1 MMRSL
6 FTALVLISII
16 TPCNPCA
23 AEPLVIKATD
33 FPEGGGLTI
42 TSTDTVI
49 LDAEGFFFTSAHG
62 NSFGPADT
70 LAVHY
75 VGDDLSGYYSMPFK
89 QGERVIRINAES
101 LKPRGNPAFP
111 GFNPGATVFLMVG
124 REFPE
129 GSLDMGV
136 FADQWTLNVRVQR
149 EAATE

>member
-1 MMRSL
+1 MMRQL
-6 FTALVLISII
+6 LAALVLTLIMS
-16 TPCNPCA
+16 PCNLIA

-42 TSTDTVI
+42 PASDAIV
-49 LDAEGFFFTSAHG
+49 LDAEGFFFSSAHG

-75 VGDDLSGYYSMPFK
+75 VGDEIKGYYSMPFK
-89 QGERVIRINAES
+89 QGERAIRVDAEN
-101 LKPRGNPAFP
+101 LRPRGNPAFP
-111 GFNPGATVFLMVG
+111 GFEAGAAVFLMVG

-136 FADQWTLNVRVQR
+136 FADQWTLHIRVQ
-149 EAATE
+149 